1 MPDVTLSLSGLL
13 APGKMAAWSKEKKAR
28 VIKGLKDGM
37 RNARPDTDRLMRD
50 EVERAFNM
58 RRTGAGRLK
67 TSWRVNVYA
76 DRGPAKMVIKNLAKW
91 FKIHTTGGTIGPKT
105 TPRAILIPI
114 NTYKES
120 RLGTKKFYQMIDWL
134 RREKLTVIKDGIL
147 YVKPPMNESKRGG
160 VAVGTRVRKDFR
172 RKFQGTKK
180 RPTGFGIKLNPDGL
194 TPIAI
199 IRTSIKIR
207 RLMNLQLIAKDRVLP
222 IVARHV
228 NRALSA
234 EQFRL

>member
-1 MPDVTLSLSGLL
+1 MPDVTLNLSGLL
-13 APGKMAAWSKEKKAR
+13 APGNLSAWSKEKKAR
-28 VIKGLKDGM
+28 VLAGLKQGM
-37 RNARPDTDRLMRD
+37 RAARPDTDKLMRE
-50 EVERAFNM
+50 EVDRAFNM
-58 RRTGAGRLK
+58 RRTGAGRLR

-91 FKIHTTGGTIGPKT
+91 FKIHTTGGMIGPKS

-114 NTYKES
+114 NTYLDS
-120 RLGTKKFYQMIDWL
+120 RLGTKKFYAMIDWL
-134 RREKLTVIKDGIL
+134 RREKLTVIKDSVL
-147 YVKPPMNESKRGG
+147 YVKPPMNESRRGG

-172 RKFQGTKK
+172 RKFQGSSK
-180 RPTGFGIKLNPDGL
+180 RPSGFGIKLNAEGL

-199 IRTSIKIR
+199 IRTRITMKKR
-207 RLMNLQLIAKDRVLP
+207 MDLQRIATDRVLP